1 MRVKKKQ
8 FIKPGTIKHLLKKKD
23 TTAEE
28 VCRQLGWSHSA
39 LSHYLTGQNHISQK
53 RLEALANYFGVQP
66 SAIASS
72 QPTKKQMKVF
82 ERTQEQTR
90 HKNAKSKAKRIAS
103 HQHQEELFAEGTSAI
118 GNAYKPEKQD
128 NETDLKPLIQKLDK
142 IANQINFL
150 GAALQ
155 GSDGFLSVQKKTNK
169 AIFAKLDEI
178 SKKLDKQKKHWW
190 ER

>member
-8 FIKPGTIKHLLKKKD
+8 FIKAGTIKHLLKKKD

-155 GSDGFLSVQKKTNK
+155 GSDGFLQCKRKPTRQFLPSSMKSVK
-169 AIFAKLDEI
+169 
-178 SKKLDKQKKHWW
+178 S
-190 ER
+190 